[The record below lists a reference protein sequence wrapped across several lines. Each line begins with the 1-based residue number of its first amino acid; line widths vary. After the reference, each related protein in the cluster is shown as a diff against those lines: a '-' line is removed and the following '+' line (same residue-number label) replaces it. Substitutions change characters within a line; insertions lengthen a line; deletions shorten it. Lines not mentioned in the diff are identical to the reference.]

1 MKNGFN
7 GVYGPNGLNEAVNPR
22 RVCRRYIEII
32 YDLQMEITL
41 EAIIGIIGLLFGGGT
56 LGGVFTWRW
65 ARRKARAEAKE
76 KEAEAKSAEVDMAQ
90 KVQDTYQQMLED
102 KQKEVEDNHRLIT
115 ELREDRDHYK
125 RDRDELRNSLE
136 KLSND
141 FYDFKRET
149 ENERQKMKSDIAR
162 NTRIAESSRPFMCGL
177 APECEKC
184 VPVIISDEG
193 TVKPRKKGK
202 KSEAAAVSQKHT
214 EQHEIEPSN
223 E

>member
-1 MKNGFN
+1 
-7 GVYGPNGLNEAVNPR
+7 
-22 RVCRRYIEII
+22 
-32 YDLQMEITL
+32 MEITL
-41 EAIIGIIGLLFGGGT
+41 DSIIGILGLLFGGGA
-56 LGGVFTWRW
+56 LGGIFTWRW
-65 ARRKARAEAKE
+65 QRARAKAEAKE

-102 KQKEVEDNHRLIT
+102 KQKEVDDNHRLIS

-125 RDRDELRNSLE
+125 QDRNELRSQLD
-136 KLSND
+136 KLMKD

-149 ENERQKMKSDIAR
+149 EDERQKMKSDIAR

-177 APECEKC
+177 APDCAKC

-193 TVKPRKKGK
+193 TVKPGK
-202 KSEAAAVSQKHT
+202 KSKNATK
-214 EQHEIEPSN
+214 HEIEPNN